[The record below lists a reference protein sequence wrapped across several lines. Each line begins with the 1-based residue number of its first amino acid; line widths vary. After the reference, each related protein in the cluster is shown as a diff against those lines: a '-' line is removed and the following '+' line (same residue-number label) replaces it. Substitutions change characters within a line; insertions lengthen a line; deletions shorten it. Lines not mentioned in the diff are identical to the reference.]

1 MNPRRVGWPVA
12 IVAMILMV
20 VGAQNCNAYVLKAS
34 MVAQDT
40 RPPNSPDPNAPNNP
54 NAPGPRILTDQT
66 RHRNRTIQTTR
77 TIPVDQILLMDQTT
91 QLHLVVR
98 MILIHRRTIL
108 TRPAGG
114 SVPVCHLPNPE

>member
-1 MNPRRVGWPVA
+1 MHR
-12 IVAMILMV
+12 ITQM
-20 VGAQNCNAYVLKAS
+20 
-34 MVAQDT
+34 
-40 RPPNSPDPNAPNNP
+40 RPA
-54 NAPGPRILTDQT
+54 PRILTDQT
-66 RHRNRTIQTTR
+66 RHRNRAIQTTR
-77 TIPVDQILLMDQTT
+77 TIPVDQTLLMDQTT